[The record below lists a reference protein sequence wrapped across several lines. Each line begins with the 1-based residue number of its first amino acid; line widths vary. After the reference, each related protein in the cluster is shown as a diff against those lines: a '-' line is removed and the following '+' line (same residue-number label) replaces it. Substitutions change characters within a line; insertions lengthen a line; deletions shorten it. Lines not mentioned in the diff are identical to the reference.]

1 MEAATAMATATTVEA
16 AATTTVEAAATTT
29 VEAAAT
35 TAVGASSTAAT
46 VTAAM
51 LGKSGDGR
59 ANECK
64 RSDTCKKILE
74 QGGFPHICTPPPKRR
89 LTGPGGHTASDNFTS
104 NWNPIPDWKLHRLD
118 KKSGDGVR

>member
-1 MEAATAMATATTVEA
+1 MEAATAMATAPTVEA
-16 AATTTVEAAATTT
+16 AATTS

-59 ANECK
+59 ANEGK

-74 QGGFPHICTPPPKRR
+74 PGGFPHICNPPPKRR
-89 LTGPGGHTASDNFTS
+89 LTARTGKPLLTILPLIGTPFQSGSCT
-104 NWNPIPDWKLHRLD
+104 DWARNQ
-118 KKSGDGVR
+118 GDGVRLASMP